1 MKKVIAICFLFLLA
15 CTSNTKKE
23 KSIKLETPTIIK
35 ADKVDKTDKV
45 EVEEII
51 DNTLIA
57 IKKEACTG
65 DCPEFE
71 VKISKDSILNYKGIN
86 YVSIV
91 GEHQLK
97 LSKKQYNTLKELLKV
112 AESNEFKGSYIDSTK
127 TFLSKTLITFENQT
141 INVNLWKD
149 VPDPLINLYTFVE
162 DLLYKQKYLE
172 E

>member
-1 MKKVIAICFLFLLA
+1 MKKVIAICFLFLCA
-15 CTSNTKKE
+15 CSTNTKKE
-23 KSIKLETPTIIK
+23 KPIKIEAPSIIK
-35 ADKVDKTDKV
+35 VDKVDKTDKV
-45 EVEEII
+45 EVKKII

-57 IKKEACTG
+57 VKKEPCIG

-71 VKISKDSILNYKGIN
+71 VKITKDSILNYKGIN

-97 LSKKQYNTLKELLKV
+97 LSKKQYNTLKELLKI
-112 AESNEFKGSYIDSTK
+112 AELNKFKGSYIDSTK
-127 TFLSKTLITFENQT
+127 TFLSKTLITFDNQT

-162 DLLYKQKYLE
+162 DLLYNQKYLE